1 MKIWSEKL
9 RGLSWRLKDKIINKK
24 NMQEIDYS
32 KLPDDFEFVYDD
44 NWDLILPEWYNSDDS
59 SDDSDDENEK
69 LIVKDADWKILQ
81 DWDSVIAI
89 KDLNTSVK
97 VKRWEKFKNIKIM
110 EDWLLK
116 CWKIALKPEFF
127 KKS

>member
-1 MKIWSEKL
+1 
-9 RGLSWRLKDKIINKK
+9 
-24 NMQEIDYS
+24 MQEIDYS

-59 SDDSDDENEK
+59 NDDSDDENEK

-110 EDWLLK
+110 EDW
-116 CWKIALKPEFF
+116 
-127 KKS
+127 